1 MKILVPIYFEDC
13 VENLGSKNLDVVRLI
28 LDTEI
33 VALALSENDLYNY
46 SKYNNFETFCLK
58 FQYIYIYIWL
68 KRHLSFIKE
77 YIVLNK
83 FFHVR

>member
-33 VALALSENDLYNY
+33 VALALSENNLYNY

-58 FQYIYIYIWL
+58 FQNIYTWL

>member
-1 MKILVPIYFEDC
+1 MIVPIYFEDC

-46 SKYNNFETFCLK
+46 SKYNNFETFYLK
-58 FQYIYIYIWL
+58 FQYIYIYMA
-68 KRHLSFIKE
+68 KKTFIF
-77 YIVLNK
+77 Y
-83 FFHVR
+83 